1 MLHSIMKAAIKYICY
16 MAMMACCHHASAQG
30 LVAVQNN
37 AFSDFKTEQP
47 LTFSVT
53 SGGGYD
59 SLNYKVDTPF
69 IQDIASWYA
78 QLGVGVT
85 YTDIDPTTPWSFSLD
100 ASAINYVDGVPRF
113 GNTFYNLNGA
123 FSMEHRF
130 SERLKISN
138 NLLFT
143 YGVDPGNASSFGA
156 AAALWNGQYLY
167 GYNNFNVSYAWTP
180 RFSTTT
186 SYTLDGIFYEDDL
199 IATPE
204 NRYSHLFSQQFSYAI
219 TQRTSVVAEYRY
231 RITTF
236 ERTPSKNFTS
246 HFALGGVDHAWSER
260 ASGSLRVGAEF
271 YESDTVSNVAPYAET
286 TFNYA
291 VDQKTNVRWAAAL
304 GYNGAELAA
313 FNSRYG
319 LNTGLQ
325 VNHYLTKR
333 LSVNGGASYFYSQ
346 FDGGAGT
353 DVTEHSAQISV
364 GLGYQMFE
372 NLMLNAGYSY
382 SILQSTDV
390 LREFDRNRVS
400 LGATASF

>member
-1 MLHSIMKAAIKYICY
+1 MKAAIKYICY
-16 MAMMACCHHASAQG
+16 MAMMTFGHLASAQG

-37 AFSDFKTEQP
+37 AFADFKTEQP
-47 LTFSVT
+47 LAFTVT
-53 SGGGYD
+53 AGGGYD
-59 SLNYKVDTPF
+59 TLNYKADTL
-69 IQDIASWYA
+69 IVQDIASWYA
-78 QLGVGVT
+78 QLGVGAS
-85 YTDIDPTTPWSFSLD
+85 YTDVDPTTPWSFSLQT
-100 ASAINYVDGVPRF
+100 SAINYVDGVPRF
-113 GNTFYNLNGA
+113 GNNFYNASGA
-123 FSMEHRF
+123 FNLEHRF

-143 YGVDPGNASSFGA
+143 YGVDPGNSSSFGA
-156 AAALWNGQYLY
+156 TTALWNGQYFY

-186 SYTLDGIFYEDDL
+186 SYTLDGIGYEDEA

-219 TQRTSVVAEYRY
+219 SKTMNLVAEYRY
-231 RITTF
+231 RMTTF
-236 ERTPSKNFTS
+236 YNTPTKNFNS
-246 HFALGGVDHAWSER
+246 HFALGGVDYAWSER
-260 ASGSLRVGAEF
+260 ASSSVRVGAEF

-286 TFNYA
+286 TFNYS
-291 VDQKTNVRWAAAL
+291 VDQKTSVRWAAAL

-325 VNHYLTKR
+325 VNHYITKR

-346 FDGGAGT
+346 FDGGGGT
-353 DVTEHSAQISV
+353 DVTEHSALISA

-372 NLMLNAGYSY
+372 NLSLNAGYSY
-382 SILQSTDV
+382 SLLQSTDV
-390 LREFDRNRVS
+390 LREFDRHRVS